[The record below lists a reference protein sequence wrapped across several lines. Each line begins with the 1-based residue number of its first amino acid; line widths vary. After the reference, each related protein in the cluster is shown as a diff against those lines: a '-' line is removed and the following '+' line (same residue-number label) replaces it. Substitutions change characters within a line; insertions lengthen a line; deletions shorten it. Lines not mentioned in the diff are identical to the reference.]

1 MVEWRTRW
9 RTSAPK
15 ARPTRP
21 AMTYRAP
28 VRALR
33 HNENRCSV
41 MSYDNL
47 QTVLVIQSKVLC
59 FGVKR
64 YAAVAQW

>member
-1 MVEWRTRW
+1 MVEWRTQW

-47 QTVLVIQSKVLC
+47 QTVLVRELQE
-59 FGVKR
+59 FDPPR
-64 YAAVAQW
+64 QHH